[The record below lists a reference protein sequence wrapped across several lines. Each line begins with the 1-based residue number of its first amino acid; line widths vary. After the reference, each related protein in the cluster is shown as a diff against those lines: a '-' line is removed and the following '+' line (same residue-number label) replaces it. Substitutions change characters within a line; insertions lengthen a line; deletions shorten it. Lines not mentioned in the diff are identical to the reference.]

1 MEAYCGTIAK
11 FCIRWSVLKISRI
24 RRSFARDLIKFHNLD
39 IGGRLAA
46 ESESNTVPLN
56 MVKI

>member
-1 MEAYCGTIAK
+1 MEAYCATLAK
-11 FCIRWSVLKISRI
+11 FCIRWSALKISRI
-24 RRSFARDLIKFHNLD
+24 RRARDLIKFHNLD